1 MEPIA
6 AIVGAGMTKFGDFPT
21 KSIKEIFSEAYQEM
35 KNSVDRG
42 FDPKRIEA
50 AFIGSLSCGSG
61 FQLGQS
67 GPLLMGFVGLSHV
80 PTTHVEN
87 ACGSGGFALY
97 SAVNAIAAGKYDVV
111 LAAGYEKMND
121 VSSTKRKYWLG
132 VSGDTEFERLAG
144 STFAGIYAIM
154 ANRYMH
160 EYGLKHEHLL
170 MAAIKNHN
178 NAMDNPK
185 AQFRNPLDMETA
197 LKGVPVAYPFNIW
210 DCSSTTDGA
219 AIVMVVNPKI
229 AREFTDR
236 PVYII
241 GSAVGGD
248 QLAIHDRPT
257 FCGLAAARRAAQQA
271 YAQAGIGPQDI
282 DMAEVHDCF
291 TIAEILSY
299 ADLGFCE
306 EGQAG
311 RLLEEGATLRTGRI
325 PVNVSGGLKAKGHP
339 LGATGISQAYE
350 IFNQMRGTAQN
361 PVRQLPDVEFAI
373 SHNVG
378 GSGGAVAVHIYWRG

>member
-1 MEPIA
+1 MKPIA

-21 KSIKEIFSEAYQEM
+21 KSIKELFGEAYQELG
-35 KNSVDRG
+35 KSVDKG

-50 AFIGSLSCGSG
+50 GFIGSLSCGSG

-67 GPLLMGFVGLSHV
+67 GALLMGFVGLPGV

-121 VSSTKRKYWLG
+121 VSATKRKYWLG

-160 EYGLKHEHLL
+160 EYDLKHEHLL
-170 MAAIKNHN
+170 MTAIKNHD
-178 NAMDNPK
+178 NAADNPK
-185 AQFRNPLDMETA
+185 AQFKNRLTMEQA
-197 LKGVPVAYPFNIW
+197 LKGIPVAYPFSIW

-219 AIVMVVNPKI
+219 AALLVVKPEI
-229 AREFTDR
+229 AKEFTEH
-236 PVYII
+236 PIYII

-248 QLAIHDRPT
+248 QLAIHDRPS
-257 FCGLAAARRAAQQA
+257 FCGLAAARQAAQAA
-271 YAQAGIGPQDI
+271 YSQAGIGPRDI
-282 DMAEVHDCF
+282 NMAEVHDCF
-291 TIAEILSY
+291 SIAEILAY
-299 ADLGFCE
+299 GDLGFCE

-325 PVNVSGGLKAKGHP
+325 PVNASGGLKAKGHP

-361 PVRQLPDVEFAI
+361 PVRQLPNVEFAI